1 MINAPCSTIVR
12 FEASNAT
19 CETFLLLSHRHVLPE
34 VPDDADEHGPP
45 SLDRGHVPAALAR
58 LLVEGDGLEEGL
70 VARVAAAAAA
80 AVPLSAAAAV
90 RGPVHAVAAAAAAT
104 VSHSWVACEGGRL
117 K

>member
-19 CETFLLLSHRHVLPE
+19 RETFLLLSHRHVLPE

-45 SLDRGHVPAALAR
+45 ALDRGHVPAALAR

-80 AVPLSAAAAV
+80 AAVPLAAAAAV

-104 VSHSWVACEGGRL
+104 VSHSWVACEG
-117 K
+117 KD